1 MKTHKNGLLNMF
13 VNQKLD
19 VWSNSYWE
27 RVTRNIGPITYK
39 EQETI
44 RTSRVAVLGVGG
56 LGGPLAE
63 NLVRAGCQNLVICDF
78 DIFDESNLN
87 RQICTIEDLGKK
99 KIDVM
104 ETFLRKID
112 SEVKVKKFFKITERN
127 IDAVL
132 EGVKVVALTLDDPA
146 TSIFVARECRK
157 RGIPMIESWGVP
169 FLFTWW
175 FTPDSVDY
183 ENCYGL
189 DTYHYGYSELRDA
202 KKEVN
207 LAVYQALLPQVF
219 RMPGVREKYDREPG
233 AFEEMMSGN
242 IGARSFAPFVRITS
256 DFLSMDIIFSGIL
269 SVKPMNLAPDL
280 KGFDYI
286 NMEVREIN
294 QTTKN

>member
-1 MKTHKNGLLNMF
+1 MF
-13 VNQKLD
+13 VSEKLES
-19 VWSNSYWE
+19 WSNSYWE
-27 RVTRNIGPITYK
+27 RVTRNIGPIK
-39 EQETI
+39 FQEQETI
-44 RTSRVAVLGVGG
+44 RISRVAILGVGG

-78 DIFDESNLN
+78 DFFDESNLN
-87 RQICTIEDLGKK
+87 RQICTIEDIGKR

-112 SEVKVKKFFKITERN
+112 PEVSIKRFFKITESN

-132 EGVKVVALTLDDPA
+132 EGVEVVALTLDDPA
-146 TSIFVARECRK
+146 TSIFIARECRK
-157 RGIPMIESWGVP
+157 RAIPIIESWGVP

-189 DTYHYGYSELRDA
+189 ETYHYSYSELSNI
-202 KKEVN
+202 KKEIN
-207 LAVYQALLPQVF
+207 LATHQSLLPKVF
-219 RMPGVREKYDREPG
+219 TMPGVREKYDREQG
-233 AFEEMMSGN
+233 AFEEMMTGN

-256 DFLSMDIIFSGIL
+256 DFLSVDVIFSGIL
-269 SVKPMNLAPDL
+269 NLKPKILAPNL

-286 NMEVREIN
+286 NMEVKSAVLTN
-294 QTTKN
+294 SK

>member
-1 MKTHKNGLLNMF
+1 MKTQQNGLLKMF
-13 VNQKLD
+13 NNQKLEA
-19 VWSNSYWE
+19 WSNFYWE
-27 RVTRNIGPITYK
+27 RVSRNIGPITYQ

-78 DIFDESNLN
+78 DVFDESNLN
-87 RQICTIEDLGKK
+87 RQICTIKDIGKR
-99 KIDVM
+99 KIDIM

-112 SEVKVKKFFKITERN
+112 SEVNIKKYFKITERN
-127 IDAVL
+127 IDSIL
-132 EGVKVVALTLDDPA
+132 EGVKIVALTLDDPA
-146 TSIFVARECRK
+146 TSIFIARECRK

-189 DTYHYGYSELRDA
+189 DTYHYNYSELA
-202 KKEVN
+202 NMKKEENFAVN
-207 LAVYQALLPQVF
+207 QALLPKVF
-219 RMPGVREKYDREPG
+219 RMPGVIKKYDREPG
-233 AFEEMMSGN
+233 AFEMMMTGK

-256 DFLSMDIIFSGIL
+256 DFLSVDVIFSGIL
-269 SVKPMNLAPDL
+269 DLKPKNLAPNL

-286 NMEVREIN
+286 QMKIHDSVLIN
-294 QTTKN
+294 